1 MKNSILALAA
11 GAGII
16 LAPISTAL
24 ANTVAAQSEGT
35 IASAWV
41 PATLVE
47 QQAARGGGNSYSGLS
62 PLFGGLNTVCNNFRF
77 SFNVQV
83 GSYYYSRYC
92 GKRIEPS

>member
-1 MKNSILALAA
+1 MKNSVLALVA
-11 GAGII
+11 GASLA
-16 LAPISTAL
+16 LAPISSAM
-24 ANTVAAQSEGT
+24 ASTVAAQPEDA

-41 PATLVE
+41 SATLVE

-62 PLFGGLNTVCNNFRF
+62 PLFGALNTVCNNFRF
-77 SFNVQV
+77 SFNIQV